1 MRNILKKLSVLASKS
16 FETIAIARTREALN
30 HLPDHEL
37 DALGITRQQL
47 KTGNFYSVNKI
58 LDFKTNIS
66 NLETKMK
73 DLENKKAA

>member
-1 MRNILKKLSVLASKS
+1 MKNIFKSLKEFASRS
-16 FETIAIARTREALN
+16 FEAIAIARTREALN

-37 DALGITRQQL
+37 KALGITRQQL
-47 KTGNFYSVNKI
+47 KTGNFYSVNNV
-58 LDFKTNIS
+58 LDFNGNIS